1 MRKLNTWL
9 IWSGFLLILQSFIIS
24 KIQVYGFLNP
34 YIYVGIFLLAPT
46 YLGRISFLFLGAVI
60 GAWIDFQIMSG
71 GIHMMASSLLCY
83 FRPKIL
89 DFVIPRADE
98 EDLAFSPID
107 IGIGKWLIY
116 AGIGIILHH
125 AYLFSVDAHSLNEP
139 LLLIWRTFISSIA
152 STLLITSV
160 LYFSK
165 NQLDK

>member
-89 DFVIPRADE
+89 DFVI
-98 EDLAFSPID
+98 
-107 IGIGKWLIY
+107 
-116 AGIGIILHH
+116 
-125 AYLFSVDAHSLNEP
+125 
-139 LLLIWRTFISSIA
+139 
-152 STLLITSV
+152 
-160 LYFSK
+160 
-165 NQLDK
+165 

>member
-1 MRKLNTWL
+1 MKKLNTWL
-9 IWSGFLLILQSFIIS
+9 IWSSFLLVLQSLVIN

-34 YIYVGIFLLAPT
+34 YIYIGIFLLAPT
-46 YLGRISFLFLGAVI
+46 SIGRIPLLLLGALV
-60 GAWIDFQIMSG
+60 GAWIDFQIMTG
-71 GIHMMASSLLCY
+71 GIHLMASSLLCY

-98 EDLAFSPID
+98 EDLAFSPVD

-116 AGIGIILHH
+116 AGIGTIVHH
-125 AYLFSVDAHSLNEP
+125 TYLFSVDAHSFNEP
-139 LLLIWRTFISSIA
+139 LLLIWRIFISTIA
-152 STLLITSV
+152 STLLVTSV